1 VKSPSISDI
10 EIKSSVR
17 ILWPMCHR
25 LLRLLRQGLL
35 GMVIACLL
43 APLALAQDGLKID
56 ITTGSEK
63 LIRLALLSMPADNPA
78 DRVFVETVEAVVAAN
93 LRRTGAFSLL
103 PVTPQSP
110 PLTERTDLG
119 QDFAMQWRGKGAQA
133 VTLGSLTR
141 LPDGRVD
148 LRFRL
153 IDTTKNV
160 DLGGLSLITAPTNLD
175 ARRTAHRMAD
185 YIFEKLT
192 GEPGF
197 FSTRLAYV
205 RRDGRQQ
212 VLLIADSDG
221 ENAQPALRSNESIIS
236 LAWSPDGK
244 RLAYVSF
251 ESGKAVVYV
260 HELATGRRSVVANY
274 RGSNSSPAWSPD
286 GTRLAVVLTKDGGSQ
301 IYTANLDGSGL
312 RRITQSGTINT
323 EPSFSADGK
332 HLYFTSDRGGSAQ
345 IYRIPVDGAGQPERI
360 SFQGSFNA
368 RPVVSPDGKIMAFVA
383 RRSGRFQIGVRDL
396 ASGDEILVSEGPKD
410 DSPSF
415 APSSKWIIFS
425 SLVNGREALSA
436 VSVDGKVR
444 TRISVDTAG
453 IRNPAW
459 GPMPQ

>member
-1 VKSPSISDI
+1 
-10 EIKSSVR
+10 
-17 ILWPMCHR
+17 MCHR

-35 GMVIACLL
+35 GLLIAHLL
-43 APLALAQDGLKID
+43 APLAIAQDGLKID

-63 LIRLALLSMPADNPA
+63 LIRLALLNMPADNPA

-286 GTRLAVVLTKDGGSQ
+286 GTRLAMVLTKDGGSQ

-312 RRITQSGTINT
+312 KRITQSGTINT

-345 IYRIPVDGAGQPERI
+345 IYRIRVDGTGQPERI

-368 RPVVSPDGKIMAFVA
+368 RPVVSPNGQTMAFVA

-396 ASGDEILVSEGPKD
+396 TSGDEILVSEGPKD

-425 SLVNGREALSA
+425 SRVNGREALSA

>member
-1 VKSPSISDI
+1 MTRTLFK
-10 EIKSSVR
+10 
-17 ILWPMCHR
+17 
-25 LLRLLRQGLL
+25 GLL
-35 GMVIACLL
+35 ATLMGLCL
-43 APLALAQDGLKID
+43 ARGALAQSNLRID
-56 ITTGSEK
+56 ITTSGDK
-63 LIRLALLSMPADNPA
+63 LIPIALLNMPADNPA

-103 PVTPQSP
+103 PVAPQNP
-110 PLTERTDLG
+110 PLTERSELG
-119 QDFAMQWRGKGAQA
+119 NTFAMQWQASGAQA

-160 DLGGLSLITAPTNLD
+160 DLGGLSLVSAATNLD

-185 YIFEKLT
+185 YIFERLT

-205 RRDGRQQ
+205 RREGKQQ

-236 LAWSPDGK
+236 LAWSPEGN

-251 ESGKAVVYV
+251 ETGKAVVYV
-260 HELATGRRSVVANY
+260 HELATGKRSVVANY

-286 GTRLAVVLTKDGGSQ
+286 GNRLAVVLTKDGGSQ
-301 IYTANLDGSGL
+301 IYTANVDGSGL
-312 RRITQSGTINT
+312 KRITRTGTINT
-323 EPSFSADGK
+323 EPSFSADGR
-332 HLYFTSDRGGSAQ
+332 HIYFTSDRGGSAQ
-345 IYRIPVDGAGQPERI
+345 IYRIAVDSSGQPERI
-360 SFQGSFNA
+360 SFQGRFNA
-368 RPVVSPDGKIMAFVA
+368 RPVVSPNGQFMSFVA
-383 RRSGRFQIGVRDL
+383 QREGRFVIGVREL
-396 ASGDEILVSEGPKD
+396 ASGDEILVSDGPKD

-415 APSSKWIIFS
+415 APNSKWIIFS
-425 SLVNGREALSA
+425 SRINGREALSA

-444 TRISVDTAG
+444 TRISLDTAG

-459 GPMPQ
+459 GQMPR

>member
-1 VKSPSISDI
+1 
-10 EIKSSVR
+10 
-17 ILWPMCHR
+17 MA
-25 LLRLLRQGLL
+25 
-35 GMVIACLL
+35 IACLL

-345 IYRIPVDGAGQPERI
+345 IYRIPIDGAGQPERI

>member
-1 VKSPSISDI
+1 
-10 EIKSSVR
+10 
-17 ILWPMCHR
+17 
-25 LLRLLRQGLL
+25 
-35 GMVIACLL
+35 MVIACLL

>member
-1 VKSPSISDI
+1 
-10 EIKSSVR
+10 
-17 ILWPMCHR
+17 MCHR

>member
-1 VKSPSISDI
+1 MT
-10 EIKSSVR
+10 R
-17 ILWPMCHR
+17 T
-25 LLRLLRQGLL
+25 LLKGLL
-35 GMVIACLL
+35 AALTGLCL
-43 APLALAQDGLKID
+43 AHSALAQSNLRID
-56 ITTGSEK
+56 ITTSGDK
-63 LIRLALLSMPADNPA
+63 LIPIALLNMPADDPA
-78 DRVFVETVEAVVAAN
+78 DRVFVETVETVVAAN

-103 PVTPQSP
+103 PVAPQNP
-110 PLTERTDLG
+110 PLTERSELASN
-119 QDFAMQWRGKGAQA
+119 FAMQWQASGAQA

-160 DLGGLSLITAPTNLD
+160 DLGGLSLVSAATNLD

-205 RRDGRQQ
+205 RREGKQQ

-236 LAWSPDGK
+236 LAWSPDGQ

-251 ESGKAVVYV
+251 ETGKAVVYV
-260 HELATGRRSVVANY
+260 HELATGKRSVVANY

-286 GTRLAVVLTKDGGSQ
+286 GNRLAVVLTKDGGSQ

-312 RRITQSGTINT
+312 KRITRTGTINT
-323 EPSFSADGK
+323 EPSFSADGRYI
-332 HLYFTSDRGGSAQ
+332 YFTSDRGGSAQ
-345 IYRIPVDGAGQPERI
+345 IYRTSVDGSGQPERI
-360 SFQGSFNA
+360 SFQGRFNA
-368 RPVVSPDGKIMAFVA
+368 RPVISPNGQFMSFVA
-383 RRSGRFQIGVRDL
+383 QRDGRFVIGVREL
-396 ASGDEILVSEGPKD
+396 ASGDEILVSDGPKD

-415 APSSKWIIFS
+415 APNSKWIIFS
-425 SLVNGREALSA
+425 SRINGREALSA

-444 TRISVDTAG
+444 TRISLDTAG

-459 GPMPQ
+459 GQMPR

>member
-1 VKSPSISDI
+1 
-10 EIKSSVR
+10 
-17 ILWPMCHR
+17 MCHR

-35 GMVIACLL
+35 GMAIACLL

>member
-1 VKSPSISDI
+1 MTRTLFK
-10 EIKSSVR
+10 
-17 ILWPMCHR
+17 
-25 LLRLLRQGLL
+25 GLL
-35 GMVIACLL
+35 ATLMGLCL
-43 APLALAQDGLKID
+43 ARGALAQSNLRID
-56 ITTGSEK
+56 ITTSGDK
-63 LIRLALLSMPADNPA
+63 LIPIALLNMPADNPA

-103 PVTPQSP
+103 PVAPQNP
-110 PLTERTDLG
+110 PLTERSELG
-119 QDFAMQWRGKGAQA
+119 NTFAMQWQASGAQA

-160 DLGGLSLITAPTNLD
+160 DLGGLSLVSAATNLD

-185 YIFEKLT
+185 YIFERLT

-205 RRDGRQQ
+205 RREGKQQ

-236 LAWSPDGK
+236 LAWSPDGN

-251 ESGKAVVYV
+251 ETGKAVVYV
-260 HELATGRRSVVANY
+260 HELATGKRSVVANY

-286 GTRLAVVLTKDGGSQ
+286 GNRLAVVLTKDGGSQ
-301 IYTANLDGSGL
+301 IYTANVDGSGL
-312 RRITQSGTINT
+312 KRITRTGTINT
-323 EPSFSADGK
+323 EPSFSADGR
-332 HLYFTSDRGGSAQ
+332 HIYFTSDRGGSAQ
-345 IYRIPVDGAGQPERI
+345 IYRIAVDSSGQPERI
-360 SFQGSFNA
+360 SFQGRFNA
-368 RPVVSPDGKIMAFVA
+368 RPVVSPNGQFMSFVA
-383 RRSGRFQIGVRDL
+383 QREGRFVIGVREL
-396 ASGDEILVSEGPKD
+396 ASGDEILVSDGPKD

-415 APSSKWIIFS
+415 APNSKWIIFS
-425 SLVNGREALSA
+425 SRINGREALSA

-444 TRISVDTAG
+444 TRISLDTAG

-459 GPMPQ
+459 GQMPR

>member
-1 VKSPSISDI
+1 MTRTLFK
-10 EIKSSVR
+10 
-17 ILWPMCHR
+17 
-25 LLRLLRQGLL
+25 GLL
-35 GMVIACLL
+35 ATLMGLCL
-43 APLALAQDGLKID
+43 ARGALAQSNLRID
-56 ITTGSEK
+56 ITTSGDK
-63 LIRLALLSMPADNPA
+63 LIPIALLNMPADNPA

-103 PVTPQSP
+103 PVAPQNP
-110 PLTERTDLG
+110 PLTERSELG
-119 QDFAMQWRGKGAQA
+119 NTFAMQWQASGAQA

-160 DLGGLSLITAPTNLD
+160 DLGGLSLVSAATNLD

-185 YIFEKLT
+185 YIFERLT

-205 RRDGRQQ
+205 RREGKQQ

-236 LAWSPDGK
+236 PAWSPDGN

-251 ESGKAVVYV
+251 ETGKAVVYV
-260 HELATGRRSVVANY
+260 HELATGKRSVVANY

-286 GTRLAVVLTKDGGSQ
+286 GNRLAVVLTKDGGSQ
-301 IYTANLDGSGL
+301 IYTANVDGSGL
-312 RRITQSGTINT
+312 KRITRTGTINT
-323 EPSFSADGK
+323 EPSFSADGR
-332 HLYFTSDRGGSAQ
+332 HIYFTSDRGGSAQ
-345 IYRIPVDGAGQPERI
+345 IYRIAVDSSGQPERI
-360 SFQGSFNA
+360 SFQGRFNA
-368 RPVVSPDGKIMAFVA
+368 RPVVSPNGQFMSFVA
-383 RRSGRFQIGVRDL
+383 QREGRFVIGVREL
-396 ASGDEILVSEGPKD
+396 ASGDEILVSDGPKD

-415 APSSKWIIFS
+415 APNSKWIIFS
-425 SLVNGREALSA
+425 SRINGREALSA

-444 TRISVDTAG
+444 TRISLDTAG

-459 GPMPQ
+459 GQMPR